1 MPALRRRWNALEPI
15 LRLVGFSL
23 VGLAC
28 LGPLLVLLYG
38 ALAALPQHPDWLLL
52 ALPTGRRAGL
62 LVNSLELAGGSALA
76 GMTVGFL
83 AALALW
89 RMPGRAARLLRGMAL
104 IFLPLPP
111 SIHALAWMAAA
122 QGLNTLLASLG
133 MPEIR
138 LMGWAATLWVQFMAL
153 LPLAVGICLVGLHT
167 LDPDALEAGEML
179 APGLQVL
186 GQVILPL
193 AAPMLAAGTGF
204 LFLLTLVDHSVPGLF
219 GVNTYA
225 LDIYAEFSA
234 SSQPGRALL
243 LALPCLVIGFIVLA
257 GMQKG
262 IRRVTQPVVWARK
275 PALQMKLPAWLEILV
290 NLGLGMVTLQV
301 VVPFLTLAG
310 STGGAV
316 RLWAS
321 IWAARSEIRNT
332 FWIATAAALLCVVMG
347 WLAARWLACTRQ
359 EPGKAGGAP
368 AAWLVVTAPLAVPAP
383 LIGVALIAWFNRPAF
398 GPAYGSILMPMLA
411 AAARFLPFAAILL
424 AAQFRRVDPLLLD
437 AARLHNTHPLRTFF
451 RIRLPLAAPGLLAA
465 GVVVFAL
472 TLGELGATLLVIPP
486 GQSTLTL
493 RLYNYLHY
501 GASEEV
507 AGLSL
512 LLTVLLVAAF
522 GLGAL
527 ALSLWGRLQEAQ
539 S

>member
-1 MPALRRRWNALEPI
+1 
-15 LRLVGFSL
+15 
-23 VGLAC
+23 
-28 LGPLLVLLYG
+28 
-38 ALAALPQHPDWLLL
+38 
-52 ALPTGRRAGL
+52 
-62 LVNSLELAGGSALA
+62 
-76 GMTVGFL
+76 MTVGSWQR
-83 AALALW
+83 W
-89 RMPGRAARLLRGMAL
+89 RSGGCPQGCRLLRGMAL

-111 SIHALAWMAAA
+111 SIHALAWMAAV

-243 LALPCLVIGFIVLA
+243 LALPCLVMGLSSWQGCRRHPPGDAA
-257 GMQKG
+257 GGMGAQ
-262 IRRVTQPVVWARK
+262 AS
-275 PALQMKLPAWLEILV
+275 PANEAAAWLEILV

-316 RLWAS
+316 APVGVHL
-321 IWAARSEIRNT
+321 
-332 FWIATAAALLCVVMG
+332 
-347 WLAARWLACTRQ
+347 
-359 EPGKAGGAP
+359 GGA
-368 AAWLVVTAPLAVPAP
+368 
-383 LIGVALIAWFNRPAF
+383 
-398 GPAYGSILMPMLA
+398 
-411 AAARFLPFAAILL
+411 
-424 AAQFRRVDPLLLD
+424 Q
-437 AARLHNTHPLRTFF
+437 
-451 RIRLPLAAPGLLAA
+451 
-465 GVVVFAL
+465 
-472 TLGELGATLLVIPP
+472 
-486 GQSTLTL
+486 
-493 RLYNYLHY
+493 
-501 GASEEV
+501 
-507 AGLSL
+507 
-512 LLTVLLVAAF
+512 
-522 GLGAL
+522 
-527 ALSLWGRLQEAQ
+527 
-539 S
+539 